1 MELADLDKTERV
13 ALAGLLEYVILASGQ
28 VTADEQREID
38 TIIDAIGEE
47 AYQAAMDEVDTHF
60 KDEKGLRDFLKT
72 ITREEAREVIFG
84 VITEAAMTDTVEG
97 RESALLDW
105 LTKEW
110 NLEVHYEEPPDDG
123 PKSPD

>member
-13 ALAGLLEYVILASGQ
+13 ALAGLLEYVILASGH
-28 VTADEQREID
+28 VTEDEQREID
-38 TIIDAIGEE
+38 AIIDAIGAE
-47 AYQAAMDEVDTHF
+47 AYQAAVDEVDTRF
-60 KDEKGLRDFLKT
+60 KNENGLRDFLKT

-84 VITEAAMTDTVEG
+84 VITEAAMADTVEG

-110 NLEVHYEEPPDDG
+110 KLEVHYDEPPDND
-123 PKSPD
+123 PKSQD

>member
-72 ITREEAREVIFG
+72 ITREEAREVIG
-84 VITEAAMTDTVEG
+84 ISLD
-97 RESALLDW
+97 LLNRQIPENE
-105 LTKEW
+105 LQATRSK
-110 NLEVHYEEPPDDG
+110 NSLR
-123 PKSPD
+123 

>member
-1 MELADLDKTERV
+1 MELADLDKTEQI
-13 ALAGLLEYVILASGQ
+13 ALAGLLEYVVLASGQ
-28 VTADEQREID
+28 VTEDEQREID
-38 TIIDAIGEE
+38 AIIDAIGEE
-47 AYQAAMDEVDTHF
+47 AYQAAVDEVDARF

-84 VITEAAMTDTVEG
+84 VISEAAMADTVEG

-110 NLEVHYEEPPDDG
+110 NLEVHYDEPPDEE
-123 PKSPD
+123 PKS